1 MIIALETASYG
12 KSSVALL
19 DGYKIID
26 CIEIT
31 EKRQVAAKL
40 IPTIQSLLDK
50 YSVSGTDI
58 KTIAVDCGPGSFTGI
73 RIGIAAAKGLADGWH
88 SKVVGV
94 SVFNLFPKT
103 KSENIDQIIFLD
115 AKAGGNLYYEFR
127 KTNGEI
133 LRGAVN
139 KKNIVSELL
148 SKYDKG
154 IVCGEIDKNLLENT
168 GWEFFNKMPEINAG
182 QIGKIAFEKKES
194 PAEAIYLNT
203 LY

>member
-19 DGYKIID
+19 DGCKVID
-26 CIEIT
+26 FVEIT

-40 IPTIQSLLDK
+40 IPTIQTLLASN
-50 YSVSGTDI
+50 SVSGSDI

-73 RIGIAAAKGLADGWH
+73 RIGIAAAKGLADGWQ
-88 SKVVGV
+88 SKIVGV

-103 KSENIDQIIFLD
+103 KSENINQIIFLD

-127 KTNGEI
+127 GTDGEI

-139 KKNIVSELL
+139 KKNIVSELF
-148 SKYDKG
+148 SKSDKG
-154 IVCGEIDKNLLENT
+154 IVCGEIDRKLLENT
-168 GWEFFNKMPEINAG
+168 GWEFSNKMPKINAAE
-182 QIGKIAFEKKES
+182 IGKVAFEIKKS

>member
-94 SVFNLFPKT
+94 SVFNLFPKS

>member
-19 DGYKIID
+19 DGYRV
-26 CIEIT
+26 IECVEIF
-31 EKRQVAAKL
+31 EKRQVTVKL
-40 IPTIQSLLDK
+40 IPTIQTLLDK
-50 YSVSGTDI
+50 NSVSGNEI

-73 RIGIAAAKGLADGWH
+73 RIGIAAAKGLADGWQ
-88 SKVVGV
+88 SKTVGV
-94 SVFNLFPKT
+94 SVFDLFPKT
-103 KSENIDQIIFLD
+103 KSENINQIIFLD

-127 KTNGEI
+127 KTDGEI

-139 KKNIVSELL
+139 KNNIISELL
-148 SKYDKG
+148 SKSDKG

-168 GWEFFNKMPEINAG
+168 GWKFFDKMPKINAAE
-182 QIGKIAFEKKES
+182 IGKVAFEKKES
-194 PAEAIYLNT
+194 PAEPIYLNT